1 MKNKLWKQWMI
12 SGVLVSVMVVSCGV
26 SVSVQAEETTETEEA
41 AETDSSAESEDDLQ
55 ILFDQA
61 VEDAMIAEDGEILP
75 VVSLDEGE
83 PYAVYNEEGRVLLYT
98 FHKYPDSYLDGTD
111 VKLEWGNVW
120 TFTGGELEDWYQEN
134 KEGVTD
140 WQTRMKELLGLT
152 PDNESNYVTAMW
164 VKPEDVFRPA
174 YISDIGTVE
183 MTDSFSEDVDA
194 DYKAWFD
201 ANIISSY
208 YDGEYPWTRL
218 GYTYDWA
225 DNGQAYGLS
234 EFIVKQD
241 SDVKVAYTVEL
252 DEMIQKLE
260 DNTWNPEAEN

>member
-1 MKNKLWKQWMI
+1 MI
-12 SGVLVSVMVVSCGV
+12 SGVLVSAMVVSCGV

-98 FHKYPDSYLDGTD
+98 FHKYPDSYPDGTD

-183 MTDSFSEDVDA
+183 MTDSFSEDVNA

-260 DNTWNPEAEN
+260 DNTWNPEALLFRG

>member
-1 MKNKLWKQWMI
+1 METMDVKWS
-12 SGVLVSVMVVSCGV
+12 SGFCNGCIMRGICKCTGRRNNR
-26 SVSVQAEETTETEEA
+26 
-41 AETDSSAESEDDLQ
+41 DRRSSRNRSSTESEDDLQ

-98 FHKYPDSYLDGTD
+98 FHKYPDSYPDGTD

-174 YISDIGTVE
+174 YIS
-183 MTDSFSEDVDA
+183 
-194 DYKAWFD
+194 
-201 ANIISSY
+201 
-208 YDGEYPWTRL
+208 
-218 GYTYDWA
+218 GYWNSRNDR
-225 DNGQAYGLS
+225 
-234 EFIVKQD
+234 FI
-241 SDVKVAYTVEL
+241 L
-252 DEMIQKLE
+252 RRC
-260 DNTWNPEAEN
+260 

>member
-1 MKNKLWKQWMI
+1 MKNKLWKQWML
-12 SGVLVSVMVVSCGV
+12 SGVLVSAMVVSCGV

-61 VEDAMIAEDGEILP
+61 VDDAMIAEDGEILP

-98 FHKYPDSYLDGTD
+98 FHKYPDSYPDGTD

-152 PDNESNYVTAMW
+152 PDNESNYV
-164 VKPEDVFRPA
+164 
-174 YISDIGTVE
+174 
-183 MTDSFSEDVDA
+183 
-194 DYKAWFD
+194 
-201 ANIISSY
+201 
-208 YDGEYPWTRL
+208 GEYPWTRL

>member
-12 SGVLVSVMVVSCGV
+12 SGVLVSAMVVSGGV

-41 AETDSSAESEDDLQ
+41 VETDSSAESEDDLQ

-98 FHKYPDSYLDGTD
+98 FHKYPDSYPDGTD

-174 YISDIGTVE
+174 GTGSWRNVHIRRD
-183 MTDSFSEDVDA
+183 TDFAESSNSKHGLMRTLFPA
-194 DYKAWFD
+194 IMM
-201 ANIISSY
+201 ANIHGQDWDILMTGRIM
-208 YDGEYPWTRL
+208 DRL
-218 GYTYDWA
+218 TGC
-225 DNGQAYGLS
+225 LS
-234 EFIVKQD
+234 LSLNRIV
-241 SDVKVAYTVEL
+241 
-252 DEMIQKLE
+252 M
-260 DNTWNPEAEN
+260 

>member
-1 MKNKLWKQWMI
+1 MKNKLWKQWML
-12 SGVLVSVMVVSCGV
+12 SGVLVSAMVVSCGV

-41 AETDSSAESEDDLQ
+41 AETDSSAESEDDLR

-98 FHKYPDSYLDGTD
+98 FHKYPDSYPDGTD

-152 PDNESNYVTAMW
+152 FLNIFSRRVFEQCIYVF
-164 VKPEDVFRPA
+164 FRVVLAIPIN
-174 YISDIGTVE
+174 ISI
-183 MTDSFSEDVDA
+183 A
-194 DYKAWFD
+194 R
-201 ANIISSY
+201 IIIIII
-208 YDGEYPWTRL
+208 L
-218 GYTYDWA
+218 IMII
-225 DNGQAYGLS
+225 
-234 EFIVKQD
+234 FIIP
-241 SDVKVAYTVEL
+241 
-252 DEMIQKLE
+252 MF
-260 DNTWNPEAEN
+260 